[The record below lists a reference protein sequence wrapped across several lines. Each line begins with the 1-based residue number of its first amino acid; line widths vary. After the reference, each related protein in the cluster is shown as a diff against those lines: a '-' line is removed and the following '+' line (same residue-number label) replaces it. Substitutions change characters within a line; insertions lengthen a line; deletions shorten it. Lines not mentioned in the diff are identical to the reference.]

1 MYLNQCEQE
10 QPGGQPNGYNYQQP
24 QPTEETSFQQP
35 QQQQETNPFK
45 AQQNSNPF
53 NR

>member
-1 MYLNQCEQE
+1 MKRITPEQD
-10 QPGGQPNGYNYQQP
+10 QPAGQPNGYNYQP
-24 QPTEETSFQQP
+24 QQMEEETSFQQP
-35 QQQQETNPFK
+35 RQESNPFK